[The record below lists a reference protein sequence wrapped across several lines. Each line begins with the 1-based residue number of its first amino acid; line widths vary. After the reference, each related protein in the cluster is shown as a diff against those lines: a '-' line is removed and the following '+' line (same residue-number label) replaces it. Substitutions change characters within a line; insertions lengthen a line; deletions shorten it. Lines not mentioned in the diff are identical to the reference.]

1 MRGPYS
7 HSFLPPAPI
16 LQVRFDLQETG
27 LYTDD
32 VLGLVDTGADTTVVP
47 VHLLDLIEASV
58 DGFGRVRGPWSGVRR
73 VNFYVVD
80 VIVENITL
88 PGILAAGDDVGNE
101 VILGR
106 DVLNRL
112 SLLLDG
118 LHAKIEIV
126 AY

>member
-1 MRGPYS
+1 
-7 HSFLPPAPI
+7 
-16 LQVRFDLQETG
+16 
-27 LYTDD
+27 
-32 VLGLVDTGADTTVVP
+32 
-47 VHLLDLIEASV
+47 LLDLIEASV
-58 DGFGRVRGPWSGVRR
+58 DGFGRVRGQWGGVRR

-80 VIVENITL
+80 VIVENIAL